1 MITSREQQVL
11 NLIALGKKS
20 RDIAISLELSVH
32 TIHNH
37 RKNMLKKTGCSN
49 TTQLIIWGMKNG
61 LIK

>member
-20 RDIAISLELSVH
+20 SDIAIELELSVH
-32 TIHNH
+32 TINNH

-49 TTQLIIWGMKNG
+49 TSELVMWGIRNG
-61 LIK
+61 LIP